1 MSELTER
8 LRAWGTAGW
17 WDKPLKRLCVEAADR
32 IEELEAEV
40 MRWKTGQARWQNS
53 ALAARIER
61 LEDENRA
68 LQIMVDYYNP
78 GPADI
83 GMVQPEDFRGLS
95 PYLRHGGVWGVFEVW
110 TAEPLSGDV
119 ALFME
124 GPDE

>member
-1 MSELTER
+1 MSDDLTGR

-32 IEELEAEV
+32 IEEQADKAAILKRVLASKEARIDELEARV
-40 MRWKTGQARWQNS
+40 
-53 ALAARIER
+53 
-61 LEDENRA
+61 
-68 LQIMVDYYNP
+68 
-78 GPADI
+78 PADI
-83 GMVQPEDFRGLS
+83 GMVQPEDLRGLS

-119 ALFME
+119 ALWMD